1 MTIVI
6 AYTPD
11 TAGHAAFEHGLA
23 EAQSLGETL
32 VVVNATKGDALV
44 DDSWSTSTEWQQVQ
58 QRLEAS
64 GLDFEVRRPMGADI
78 ADLVLAVAEEVD
90 ADLIVVGL
98 RKRTPVG
105 KLILG
110 SVAQRILLDAG
121 APVLAVKA

>member
-11 TAGHAAFEHGLA
+11 AAGHAALDHGLTQ
-23 EAQSLGETL
+23 AQEQDQRI

-44 DDSWSTSTEWQQVQ
+44 DDRWSTSAEWQQVQ

-64 GLDFEVRRPMGADI
+64 GLQFEVRRPMGADV
-78 ADLVLAVAEEVD
+78 ADLVLEAAEEVD